1 LGVKAK
7 SSGSL
12 HGIFEILKRQVQSLF
27 HVLGVAARM
36 PELWMALLLGERLVH
51 GALISDAAR
60 EMIYLNQ

>member
-1 LGVKAK
+1 MEVMTDTPP
-7 SSGSL
+7 
-12 HGIFEILKRQVQSLF
+12 HI
-27 HVLGVAARM
+27 AARM